1 MYPVN
6 KPNIYNQPKPGERF
20 SLKEGRYFW
29 YSSIMK
35 TYNKTQQ
42 AAWQKEMEEKEM
54 AKKAAEVQKP
64 KVSEE
69 DKKAREEA
77 RKQKDEIENH
87 LKLGKKLYGSNKIED
102 LSQWGRPINWTWDHV
117 KSYTPWAGIAWR
129 RYFPARIRNIIPM
142 ATTYD
147 KAEIE
152 KDVIKSDTARIIG
165 VTSEVI
171 QRHIQATQERNQRAA
186 KQRYREA
193 LAKSHRVSSLPK
205 GRRR

>member
-1 MYPVN
+1 MPGMRGEVEIMALLNQYRGFTTGQIYEYTYSPKGLVKGTLEEYDKRPLLFFVN
-6 KPNIYNQPKPGERF
+6 YDNIYRLISGINLHWLTEDER
-20 SLKEGRYFW
+20 
-29 YSSIMK
+29 
-35 TYNKTQQ
+35 
-42 AAWQKEMEEKEM
+42 
-54 AKKAAEVQKP
+54 KKFFQVIY
-64 KVSEE
+64 
-69 DKKAREEA
+69 
-77 RKQKDEIENH
+77 RK
-87 LKLGKKLYGSNKIED
+87 YKIED